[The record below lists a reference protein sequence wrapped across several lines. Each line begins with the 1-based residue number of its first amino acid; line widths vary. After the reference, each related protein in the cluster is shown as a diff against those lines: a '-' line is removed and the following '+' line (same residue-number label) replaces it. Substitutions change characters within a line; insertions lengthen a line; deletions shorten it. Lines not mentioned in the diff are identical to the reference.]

1 MYIAALKCVYN
12 TAHACKTH
20 NSTLVQTRQVGVL
33 QAILELKPPDNVEID
48 KMRLVALLT
57 MRELVQGGYH
67 MALLD
72 PTVVNTLLR
81 YV

>member
-1 MYIAALKCVYN
+1 M
-12 TAHACKTH
+12 
-20 NSTLVQTRQVGVL
+20 L
-33 QAILELKPPDNVEID
+33 QAILELKPPDGVEID

-57 MRELVQGGYH
+57 LRELAQGGYH

-72 PTVVNTLLR
+72 PSVVNTLLR

>member
-1 MYIAALKCVYN
+1 M
-12 TAHACKTH
+12 
-20 NSTLVQTRQVGVL
+20 L

-57 MRELVQGGYH
+57 MRELVQAGYH

-72 PTVVNTLLR
+72 PTVINTLLR

>member
-1 MYIAALKCVYN
+1 M
-12 TAHACKTH
+12 
-20 NSTLVQTRQVGVL
+20 L
-33 QAILELKPPDNVEID
+33 QAVLELKPPDNVEID